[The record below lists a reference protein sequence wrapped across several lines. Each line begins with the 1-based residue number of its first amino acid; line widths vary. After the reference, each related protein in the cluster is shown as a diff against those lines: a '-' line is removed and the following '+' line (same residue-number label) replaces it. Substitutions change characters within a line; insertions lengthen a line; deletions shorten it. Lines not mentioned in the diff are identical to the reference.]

1 MKLLKILSIFS
12 IFFSSFLTYTNALI
26 INIENNSI
34 GPLDT
39 LQSEDLNEDTL
50 NNIKKYYIR
59 EVVIKIINKNDE
71 ILKKKLNNF
80 HVNWKNRFSNA
91 ILNPID
97 NKMQEK
103 TSTEI
108 DIPENWIIKKIE
120 LICNN
125 VTYSFISTKKQ
136 EEILHKKDITFFF
149 DYIGNDIFNLKFRPQ
164 ILNK

>member
-1 MKLLKILSIFS
+1 MKLLKILSILC

-39 LQSEDLNEDTL
+39 LQSKNLNEDTL

-59 EVVIKIINKNDE
+59 EVIIKIINQNDE
-71 ILKKKLNNF
+71 ILEKELNNF

-108 DIPENWIIKKIE
+108 DVPENWIIKKIE

-164 ILNK
+164 ILIK

>member
-34 GPLDT
+34 GPLDK
-39 LQSEDLNEDTL
+39 LQSSDSDEDTL

-59 EVVIKIINKNDE
+59 EVVIKITNQNDE
-71 ILKKKLNNF
+71 IVEKELNSF

-120 LICNN
+120 L
-125 VTYSFISTKKQ
+125 
-136 EEILHKKDITFFF
+136 
-149 DYIGNDIFNLKFRPQ
+149 
-164 ILNK
+164 